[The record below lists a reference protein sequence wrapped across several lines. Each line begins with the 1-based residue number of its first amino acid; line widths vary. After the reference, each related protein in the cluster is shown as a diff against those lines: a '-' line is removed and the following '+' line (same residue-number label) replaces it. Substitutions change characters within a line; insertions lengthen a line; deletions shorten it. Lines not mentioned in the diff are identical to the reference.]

1 VADLDRARPAVLVRF
16 STDPL
21 LEPTYNGLPIRANSS
36 EPSVTHGVRPE
47 RASSFR
53 EALDGMTM
61 AQIDGLAGDL
71 YERAVERSLA

>member
-1 VADLDRARPAVLVRF
+1 
-16 STDPL
+16 
-21 LEPTYNGLPIRANSS
+21 
-36 EPSVTHGVRPE
+36 VRPE